1 MKVKYLFLFVVAF
14 SVFACSSDSDSSQ
27 KSSKESKEKNDSD
40 SDNPYAQ
47 LQKAAES
54 ITGEKKET
62 VDFEDLEALLPE
74 KLNGFERE
82 EVEGSKS
89 GMMGFSVSTST
100 AEYRKGDQKIEIV
113 LVDTGGLGI
122 GAALASWT
130 KMEYSKKDKNGFERT
145 AEFKGHKSFE
155 QFRKNGKSEFA
166 YFYNDRYLVTASG
179 RVDDFD
185 DLKDMVGD
193 LKLKKLPE

>member
-1 MKVKYLFLFVVAF
+1 MTKSIEKERLETLKVDKAW
-14 SVFACSSDSDSSQ
+14 Q
-27 KSSKESKEKNDSD
+27 KWG
-40 SDNPYAQ
+40 PYE
-47 LQKAAES
+47 L
-54 ITGEKKET
+54 
-62 VDFEDLEALLPE
+62 
-74 KLNGFERE
+74 E

-100 AEYRKGDQKIEIV
+100 AEYKKGDDKIEIV

-122 GAALASWT
+122 AAAMAAWT
-130 KMEYSKKDKNGFERT
+130 NMEYSKRDKNGFERT
-145 AEFKGHKSFE
+145 AEYKGHKSFE

-193 LKLKKLPE
+193 LKLRKLPE